1 MKRWVCAMA
10 AGFLC
15 VFLAACSG
23 GGSSGPAS
31 VTLSSNAL
39 SFQETDG
46 IVTPEATTVTV
57 SISGNATHEVS
68 ASSDSSWIG
77 ASIQPQGVQITVF
90 SQNFAPGT
98 YTGHV
103 NVNVTDV
110 QNSPDT
116 ITVTFSMNSTV
127 ANNPTWQ
134 QWGGNPA
141 HTGMVGV
148 ASQNLVNQLAKITY
162 DPFVSQEQAA
172 SNGELVVHYQAP
184 ITDGPDVYMM
194 VKTGSY
200 SGPSSWTSEI
210 WNEERLS
217 WVNGTLTMIWTFSSD
232 WKPEPDGV
240 SLQGWEPVFHPVDA
254 NGYIYV
260 PGAGGTI
267 WKVDKTSGMS
277 ASHINPFSGIA
288 GFDSADTYVSGPLS
302 ADAQGNIYYNAIELE
317 PASQGDWAFNDIQ
330 GAWLMKV
337 DATDAASMVSYAT
350 LVPNAPPATSSLC
363 PGTFFN
369 LGDNGASLPWPP
381 SSTATAPTE
390 LCGSQRPG
398 INIAPAVG
406 ADGTIYTASMAHFDG
421 MVAYLAAVNPDLT
434 PKWAASLQNLLNDG
448 CGVLVPIATNLTT
461 PNSCRPGT
469 TLGVDPTTN
478 APGSGAIIDEASS
491 SPAVL
496 PDGTVLFGALDNY
509 DGSRG
514 HMYHFDAQGNFLNA
528 YNFGWDTTPAIYSHN
543 GTFSIVLKDNHYNT
557 PLYCYFNN
565 PLCVSQPPGPYYI
578 TQLDSNLNVQWQF
591 QSTTTDAN
599 HPNGY
604 EWCINMPAVDM
615 NGNVF
620 VNSEDGNIYELP
632 QGNSGTFTTPTG
644 KIFLNL
650 AIGAAYTPLSIGA
663 DGKLYTQNDGIL
675 FVVGN

>member
-1 MKRWVCAMA
+1 MRRWVCAGA
-10 AGFLC
+10 AGSLC
-15 VFLAACSG
+15 ALLVACGG
-23 GGSSGPAS
+23 GGSSGPAV
-31 VTLSSNAL
+31 VTLSTNAV

-46 IVTPEATTVTV
+46 IVSPQATIVTI
-57 SISGNATHEVS
+57 SISGNADHEVS
-68 ASSDSSWIG
+68 ASSDSSWIR
-77 ASIQPQGVQITVF
+77 ADLEPQGVQIVIF
-90 SQNFAPGT
+90 SQSFAPGT

-116 ITVTFSMNSTV
+116 ITVTFTVNSTV

-134 QWGGNPA
+134 QWGANAA
-141 HTGMVGV
+141 HTGMVSV
-148 ASQNLVNQLAKITY
+148 AGQGLTTQLARIAY

-172 SNGELVVHYQAP
+172 SGGELVVHYQAP

-194 VKTGSY
+194 MKMGTY
-200 SGPSSWTSEI
+200 SGPNL
-210 WNEERLS
+210 WNTEEWCEVRYS
-217 WVNGTLTMIWTFSSD
+217 WVNGTLTQIWDFQSD
-232 WKPEPDGV
+232 WKPEPNGAD
-240 SLQGWEPVFHPVDA
+240 LQGWEPVFHPVDA
-254 NGYIYV
+254 NGYIYA

-267 WKVDKTSGMS
+267 WKVNKTSGMW
-277 ASHINPFSGIA
+277 ASHINPFSGIP
-288 GFDSADTYVSGPLS
+288 GFDATDTYVSGPLT
-302 ADAQGNIYYNAIELE
+302 ADAQGNIYYNAIELA
-317 PASQGDWAFNDIQ
+317 PAAQGDWAYNDIQ
-330 GAWLMKV
+330 GAWLVKV
-337 DATDAASMVSYAT
+337 DPTDTASMVSYAT
-350 LVPNAPPATSSLC
+350 LVPNAPAAGSTSC
-363 PGTFFN
+363 PGTFYN
-369 LGDNGASLPWPP
+369 LNDNGASLPWPP
-381 SSTATAPTE
+381 SPTATPLPE

-421 MVAYLAAVNPDLT
+421 MVAYLVAVNPDLT

-448 CGVLVPIATNLTT
+448 CGVLVPIATNTST

-469 TLGVDPTTN
+469 TPGVDPTTN
-478 APGSGAIIDEASS
+478 APGSGVIIDEASS

-509 DGSRG
+509 DASRG
-514 HMYHFDAQGNFLNA
+514 HMFHFDAQGNFINT
-528 YNFGWDTTPAIYSHN
+528 YDFGWDTTPAVYSHN
-543 GTFSIVLKDNHYNT
+543 GTFSIVLKDNHYDA

-565 PLCVSQPPGPYYI
+565 PLCAPLPPGPYYI
-578 TQLDSNLNVQWQF
+578 TQLDSNLSVQWQF
-591 QSTTTDAN
+591 QNATTDAN

-604 EWCINMPAVDM
+604 EWCINMPAVDI
-615 NGNVF
+615 NGNVY
-620 VNSEDGNIYELP
+620 VNSEDGNIYELAQSNP
-632 QGNSGTFTTPTG
+632 GSPAG